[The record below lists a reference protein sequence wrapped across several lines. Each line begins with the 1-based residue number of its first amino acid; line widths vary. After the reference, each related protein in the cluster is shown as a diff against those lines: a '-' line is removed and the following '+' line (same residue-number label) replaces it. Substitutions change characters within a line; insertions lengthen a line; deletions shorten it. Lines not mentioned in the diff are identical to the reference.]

1 MVGAYKV
8 NLIVSFIY
16 MIFIRILFI
25 QFETDNLRLK
35 LKRNE
40 NRPVLHDIP
49 FNYLRRSIQDW
60 RWRGTIRK
68 KRNSRIFQCEMLI
81 ANVRSL
87 ACSGR
92 GWKYVRI
99 YIRTFRIVSYNEL
112 VLDLW
117 TIQGIS
123 SNAQIELLVLC
134 RWVCFDREE
143 NNLSI
148 AKPVINP
155 RVGGGRG
162 KGAGRARV
170 RRSGR
175 RGGEG
180 RGRGR
185 ETALAGAQIH
195 LISVSLLSH
204 NEDTWNALPF
214 MISHM
219 QKQSMQ
225 WRVRARAPRL
235 SD

>member
-1 MVGAYKV
+1 MQRIKFGSIVYYCRAQWLK
-8 NLIVSFIY
+8 LIKLIY
-16 MIFIRILFI
+16 SYHLFI
-25 QFETDNLRLK
+25 WYLLECCSYTQFETDNLKLK

-40 NRPVLHDIP
+40 NKPVLHDIP

-68 KRNSRIFQCEMLI
+68 KKNSRIFQYEMLI

-92 GWKYVRI
+92 GWKYVRL

-117 TIQGIS
+117 TIQGIP
-123 SNAQIELLVLC
+123 SNAQIELLVSR

-162 KGAGRARV
+162 IGAGRTKERE
-170 RRSGR
+170 RERER
-175 RGGEG
+175 ERGLRGWGDEGAVGEG
-180 RGRGR
+180 EGNGSRWRP
-185 ETALAGAQIH
+185 
-195 LISVSLLSH
+195 
-204 NEDTWNALPF
+204 DTL
-214 MISHM
+214 
-219 QKQSMQ
+219 
-225 WRVRARAPRL
+225 
-235 SD
+235 D